1 MAAAFVVVT
10 ASANGAELKFHPAPG
25 APPVVGR
32 YLVTLDPSVP
42 ADLAHAL
49 AEALARAYVGQLEPF
64 ASSDVRQ
71 FAIAMLPARARSLS
85 ADSRVLNV
93 VEIPHPDDALAP
105 PPSPSSATAGLA
117 RQHLIPITRDS
128 SSSGTYLY
136 DGSGNIRSIGTDSF
150 VYDSVGRLTQATVQ
164 GNQQNFAYDAFGNR
178 TATVTA
184 SGAVGCV
191 GGCDVPDTAV
201 TSQTSPQNH
210 NHLAA
215 ATYDD
220 AGNVTSEYGAAY
232 TYDGTGMVRR
242 ATVGSDVR
250 DFVYTADDERIAV
263 RQGASWTWS
272 VRDQSGKVLREF
284 TSLETSP
291 SPLTLTSHYWSK
303 DYVWRSGQLLA
314 SVFPITPGSTS
325 PTTTYHY
332 HLDHLG
338 TPRLVTDGN
347 HILIGKH
354 AYYPFGAEMNLTP
367 TESATEL
374 MKFTGHERDIV
385 AATNGSVDY
394 MHARY
399 YNANLARFLSVD
411 PVLGDP
417 KQPQSWNR
425 YAYVMNNPTGATD
438 PNGRFGKSIFQ
449 KAIEAQAKADGDLAA
464 KALRVLNSN
473 ASAADKANAAIIL
486 TVVVAKNIPV
496 LPEGE
501 AAVAVEEIAATA
513 KLEAYTAGTADELR
527 AMSAVG
533 DGLDIHH
540 VPQSAAARQ
549 VIPEYDARTG
559 PAIAVPQAE
568 HQAIPTIRGTYG
580 GTARSLVAKD
590 IRDLRNLTEATNK
603 QINQLLE
610 YIMPFLRK

>member
-1 MAAAFVVVT
+1 M
-10 ASANGAELKFHPAPG
+10 
-25 APPVVGR
+25 
-32 YLVTLDPSVP
+32 
-42 ADLAHAL
+42 
-49 AEALARAYVGQLEPF
+49 
-64 ASSDVRQ
+64 
-71 FAIAMLPARARSLS
+71 
-85 ADSRVLNV
+85 
-93 VEIPHPDDALAP
+93 
-105 PPSPSSATAGLA
+105 
-117 RQHLIPITRDS
+117 
-128 SSSGTYLY
+128 
-136 DGSGNIRSIGTDSF
+136 
-150 VYDSVGRLTQATVQ
+150 Q
-164 GNQQNFAYDAFGNR
+164 GNQQNFVYDAFGNR

-201 TSQTSPQNH
+201 TSQTNPQNH

-399 YNANLARFLSVD
+399 YNANLGRFLSVD
-411 PVLGDP
+411 PVEGDP
-417 KQPQSWNR
+417 RQPQSWNR
-425 YAYVMNNPTGATD
+425 YAYVTNNPVNHTD
-438 PNGRFGKSIFQ
+438 PTGKCTDILQCWMLLRSLQQVSTVAFEGLIQAAAHSGMGNIMLGAQTGDRQRMMFGQAQLDHEVLTMGMLSYMGAGFEDDVPSSGSTRNMNSGNAEEAIDVGAQFSRYEDVTIGRSV
-449 KAIEAQAKADGDLAA
+449 ANRAVNVSQADF
-464 KALRVLNSN
+464 
-473 ASAADKANAAIIL
+473 
-486 TVVVAKNIPV
+486 AKN
-496 LPEGE
+496 LESNGFTK
-501 AAVAVEEIAATA
+501 AVSKDGMVSMFTKDGMKYTLRDSAKSTGGPTA
-513 KLEAYTAGTADELR
+513 EVF
-527 AMSAVG
+527 M
-533 DGLDIHH
+533 DGK
-540 VPQSAAARQ
+540 
-549 VIPEYDARTG
+549 
-559 PAIAVPQAE
+559 
-568 HQAIPTIRGTYG
+568 
-580 GTARSLVAKD
+580 LVAK
-590 IRDLRNLTEATNK
+590 LRLG
-603 QINQLLE
+603 Q
-610 YIMPFLRK
+610 